1 MAEESAAQPIVVE
14 EEELKDILAGQLV
27 CQTEQFE
34 IIVPEITENAESEA
48 SFGFDIQKFVQE
60 ECDRLNSGEKSKEND
75 ELLNVSSNEFAFVE
89 IEDKSAQE
97 NIEENA
103 DAGQLGDD
111 EDEDYKPSTSKKQK
125 KSTKS
130 KLSEKLKGAKA
141 SANSAKNRILKNT
154 LLAKIK
160 SVIPG
165 MSPKIEGAAVSFIFC
180 FYGF

>member
-14 EEELKDILAGQLV
+14 EDELKDILVNQLV
-27 CQTEQFE
+27 DQTEQYE
-34 IIVPEITENAESEA
+34 IIIPGLTENAESEA

-60 ECDRLNSGEKSKEND
+60 ECDRLNSEEKSEEND
-75 ELLNVSSNEFAFVE
+75 ELLNISTNELAFVA
-89 IEDKSAQE
+89 IVDNSVQE
-97 NIEENA
+97 NIEETA

-141 SANSAKNRILKNT
+141 SANAAKNRILKNS

-165 MSPKIEGAAVSFIFC
+165 MSPKIEGAAVSF
-180 FYGF
+180 